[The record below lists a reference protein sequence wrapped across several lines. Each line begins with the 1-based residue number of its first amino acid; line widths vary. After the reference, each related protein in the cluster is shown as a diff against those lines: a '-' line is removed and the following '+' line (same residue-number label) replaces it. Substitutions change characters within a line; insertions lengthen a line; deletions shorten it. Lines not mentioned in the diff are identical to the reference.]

1 MYNIYVHMYT
11 FICMLTFY
19 LRNTICSEIDTLA
32 TFVDSNA
39 VDLPPVETSPPQYES
54 YWAKLRVAG
63 QSIMEACCVKM
74 YELTFLIR
82 ILSIAYYTFVLL
94 SCCLHILLRGI
105 RFVLLHTFIII
116 TKSSILL
123 GSFLFSLDRTLTAAY
138 R

>member
-1 MYNIYVHMYT
+1 MYNIYVHMY
-11 FICMLTFY
+11 IRSCLTFY
-19 LRNTICSEIDTLA
+19 LRNTICSEIDTLP

-54 YWAKLRVAG
+54 YWAKLRIAW

-94 SCCLHILLRGI
+94 SCCLYILLRGI

-123 GSFLFSLDRTLTAAY
+123 GSFLFSLDRILTATY

>member
-1 MYNIYVHMYT
+1 MYNIYVHMYIR
-11 FICMLTFY
+11 ICLTFY
-19 LRNTICSEIDTLA
+19 LRNAICSEIDTLP

-54 YWAKLRVAG
+54 CWAKLRVAG

-94 SCCLHILLRGI
+94 ILLSSYTTTRHQ
-105 RFVLLHTFIII
+105 VCFITYVYYYNKI
-116 TKSSILL
+116 KY
-123 GSFLFSLDRTLTAAY
+123 SFGFFFIFPLMVR
-138 R
+138 